1 MTAANLADPAHRATA
16 AAIAVDLI
24 TAIHNGHYQPGDRLP
39 SQTQLMTTY
48 GVSMATAAA
57 ALRKLREHGLTTTQ
71 PGRGVYLATTFP
83 HGQFAQTATTT
94 GDLSTSDDDHLPGE
108 NTPQRWQQRYTD
120 ITTLYHAASHLT
132 TLAQRNEQ
140 AEQHAPDTRN
150 PLRNL
155 HPTVLHTL
163 AHTLTSTAHHIINHG
178 PTPTTHVTITA
189 AHHILT
195 GDGRLPN

>member
-1 MTAANLADPAHRATA
+1 MTAANLTDPAHRATA

-24 TAIHNGHYQPGDRLP
+24 TAIHNGHYKPGDRLP

-71 PGRGVYLATTFP
+71 PGRGVYLATSFP
-83 HGQFAQTATTT
+83 HSKFPQN
-94 GDLSTSDDDHLPGE
+94 PGV
-108 NTPQRWQQRYTD
+108 PPRWQQRYTD

-132 TLAQRNEQ
+132 TLAERTEEGEQ
-140 AEQHAPDTRN
+140 GTPATADTGS

-155 HPTVLHTL
+155 HPAVLQTL
-163 AHTLTSTAHHIINHG
+163 AHTLTTTAHHIINHS
-178 PTPTTHVTITA
+178 PTPATHLTITA
-189 AHHILT
+189 AHHILAD
-195 GDGRLPN
+195 DGQLRN

>member
-39 SQTQLMTTY
+39 SQSQLMTTY

-71 PGRGVYLATTFP
+71 PGRGVYLATTIP
-83 HGQFAQTATTT
+83 HGQFTQTTT
-94 GDLSTSDDDHLPGE
+94 DTGELSTPDGEHLSSDDS
-108 NTPQRWQQRYTD
+108 TPQRWQQRYTD
-120 ITTLYHAASHLT
+120 ITTLYHAASHLS
-132 TLAQRNEQ
+132 TLAQRTEQ
-140 AEQHAPDTRN
+140 SNDTRN

-155 HPTVLHTL
+155 HPAVLQTL

-189 AHHILT
+189 AHHIL
-195 GDGRLPN
+195 GHEGRRQN